1 MLIIVFTGDDQGKAN
16 AAFSIAK
23 RSSHHLRCGKNTLT
37 HSVLYDIVIAN
48 HSAHRSFCLLL
59 LHKNVLSINK
69 AIIFLRR
76 LVMTAKGLL
85 MFVLAAVLLVGV
97 LSNPVHAQMIGTV
110 KDVETSVGSSGKI
123 DWTTSVITAV
133 GIGAP
138 PANPANPAQ
147 ARAMAERAAQVV
159 AYRNLLESVKGVR
172 VDSQT
177 TVENFMVTSDVIR
190 TQVSGFVQG
199 AMIMDKKYMS
209 DGSVEVTVGMKL
221 TGALA
226 DQLLPKTPP
235 AAPMAVAPSASG
247 QAFTG
252 LIVDARGLGVRP
264 AMAPKVLNEDG
275 KEVYGSAWINRDW
288 AVREGMVGYL
298 KDQGQAQQNPR
309 VTDKPL
315 MVKAIKTTGDARVD
329 VVISNADAAMLQ
341 GAAQNLSF
349 LEKCR
354 VIILVD

>member
-1 MLIIVFTGDDQGKAN
+1 MRGGK
-16 AAFSIAK
+16 K
-23 RSSHHLRCGKNTLT
+23 
-37 HSVLYDIVIAN
+37 VLFV
-48 HSAHRSFCLLL
+48 
-59 LHKNVLSINK
+59 VLS
-69 AIIFLRR
+69 ALMAVSLGSSAYAQ
-76 LVMTAKGLL
+76 LV
-85 MFVLAAVLLVGV
+85 
-97 LSNPVHAQMIGTV
+97 GTV

-123 DWTTSVITAV
+123 DWTTGVITSV

-138 PANPANPAQ
+138 PAQPANAAQ

-159 AYRNLLESVKGVR
+159 AYRNLLEAVKGVR
-172 VDSQT
+172 IDSTT
-177 TVENFMVTSDVIR
+177 TVENFMVTSDVVR

-199 AMIMDKKYMS
+199 AMVMDKKYMS

-221 TGALA
+221 TGELA
-226 DQLLPKTPP
+226 DTLLPKTLPTPP
-235 AAPMAVAPSASG
+235 TGIVTTPGTG

-252 LIVDARGLGVRP
+252 LIIDARGLGIRP

-288 AVREGMVGYL
+288 AVREGMAGYL
-298 KDQGQAQQNPR
+298 RDPQQAQQNPR

-315 MVKAIKTTGDARVD
+315 TVKAIKASGDARVD
-329 VVISNADAAMLQ
+329 MVISNADASMIH

>member
-1 MLIIVFTGDDQGKAN
+1 MVV
-16 AAFSIAK
+16 K
-23 RSSHHLRCGKNTLT
+23 RSASI
-37 HSVLYDIVIAN
+37 VLIV
-48 HSAHRSFCLLL
+48 
-59 LHKNVLSINK
+59 
-69 AIIFLRR
+69 
-76 LVMTAKGLL
+76 
-85 MFVLAAVLLVGV
+85 AALLVFGAGV
-97 LSNPVHAQMIGTV
+97 AAAQLIGTV
-110 KDVETSVGSSGKI
+110 KDVEQPVGSTGKV
-123 DWTTSVITAV
+123 DWTTGVITAV

-138 PANPANPAQ
+138 PAQPANAAQ

-159 AYRNLLESVKGVR
+159 AYRNLLEAVKGVR
-172 VDSQT
+172 VDST
-177 TVENFMVTSDVIR
+177 TLVENFMVTSDVIR
-190 TQVSGFVQG
+190 TEVSGIIQG

-226 DQLLPKTPP
+226 DALLPKGPQTPP
-235 AAPMAVAPSASG
+235 TGLTGTLAPATPG
-247 QAFTG
+247 QLYTG

-275 KEVYGSAWINRDW
+275 KEVYGSAWISRDY

-298 KDQGQAQQNPR
+298 KDPVAAQTNPR

-315 MVKAIKTTGDARVD
+315 MVKAIKASGDARVD
-329 VVISNADAAMLQ
+329 TVITNADAAMLHN
-341 GAAQNLSF
+341 AAQNLSM

>member
-1 MLIIVFTGDDQGKAN
+1 M
-16 AAFSIAK
+16 
-23 RSSHHLRCGKNTLT
+23 RSGRRIL
-37 HSVLYDIVIAN
+37 
-48 HSAHRSFCLLL
+48 F
-59 LHKNVLSINK
+59 VLSVV
-69 AIIFLRR
+69 A
-76 LVMTAKGLL
+76 LL
-85 MFVLAAVLLVGV
+85 ACMGGSAFAQLVGT
-97 LSNPVHAQMIGTV
+97 I
-110 KDVETSVGSSGKI
+110 KDVETSVGSSGKV
-123 DWTTSVITAV
+123 DWTTGVITAV

-138 PANPANPAQ
+138 PAQPANAAQ

-159 AYRNLLESVKGVR
+159 AYRNLLEAVKGVR
-172 VDSQT
+172 LDSTT

-226 DQLLPKTPP
+226 DSLLPKTPP
-235 AAPMAVAPSASG
+235 VQPTGIVTTPGAGG
-247 QAFTG
+247 QTFTG
-252 LIVDARGLGVRP
+252 LIVDARGLGVKP

-288 AVREGMVGYL
+288 AVREGMAGYL
-298 KDQGQAQQNPR
+298 KDPQQAQQNPR

-315 MVKAIKTTGDARVD
+315 LVKAVKASGDARVD
-329 VVISNADAAMLQ
+329 VVISNADASMIH
-341 GAAQNLSF
+341 GATQNLSF
-349 LEKCR
+349 LEKCK